1 MAYTTKSGD
10 TWDVIA
16 KQVYGS
22 EYHADILMAAN
33 PQQIDTFLFEAGV
46 ARGCSHLVTP
56 VLEEERDGL
65 LPPWKYE
72 ASYE

>member
-1 MAYTTKSGD
+1 MAYTTKSSD

-46 ARGCSHLVTP
+46 VLATP

-65 LPPWKYE
+65 LPPWTYE